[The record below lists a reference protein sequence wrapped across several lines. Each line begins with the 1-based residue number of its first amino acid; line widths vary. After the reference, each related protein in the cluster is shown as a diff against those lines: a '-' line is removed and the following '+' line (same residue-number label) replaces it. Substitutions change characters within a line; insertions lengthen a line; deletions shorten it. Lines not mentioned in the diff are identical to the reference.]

1 MSCKIIAQSV
11 LSLTISVERGKRGVA
26 GTRIINITVLPGHA
40 HLQQLPLA
48 SLCLLLLSLQLRITQ
63 FVVEFFC
70 ENIFLLAAPEV
81 AF

>member
-1 MSCKIIAQSV
+1 M
-11 LSLTISVERGKRGVA
+11 GVA
-26 GTRIINITVLPGHA
+26 GARIINITVLPGHA